1 MNSANLANLH
11 LVHKALEYCG
21 IDSSRWSGLNPQL
34 LLIVVSTLVVT
45 INAIR
50 YLATEKR
57 PRAPVVG
64 YRAFIEPTFVLRGR
78 FFQGAGQI
86 VTDGYN
92 KVEDMYRANKQH
104 C

>member
-1 MNSANLANLH
+1 MDSAHLLNLH

-21 IDSSRWSGLNPQL
+21 IDSSRLSGLNLQL
-34 LLIVVSTLVVT
+34 TLIAMSTLVIA
-45 INAIR
+45 INAIK
-50 YLATEKR
+50 YSTKEKQ

-64 YRAFIEPTFVLRGR
+64 HRTFIEPTFVLRGR
-78 FFQGAGQI
+78 FFQGARQI

-92 KVEDMYRANKQH
+92 KVESTYHAQEQH

>member
-1 MNSANLANLH
+1 MDSAHFTNLH
-11 LVHKALEYCG
+11 LVHKALEHCG
-21 IDSSRWSGLNPQL
+21 IDSSRLSGLNLQL
-34 LLIVVSTLVVT
+34 LLIAVSTLVVT
-45 INAIR
+45 VNAIR
-50 YLATEKR
+50 YLAEEKQ

-64 YRAFIEPTFVLRGR
+64 YRAFIEPTFVLRAR

-92 KVEDMYRANKQH
+92 KVENMYRANEQH